1 MALRLLIVLLILAV
15 PLELP
20 GCGPFLPQAL
30 FHLSSG
36 PESPQD
42 FAAGQLG
49 ILQTTYERLYQVIA
63 YRYLAGVGLNGE
75 EQKAVLPSAPPTWT
89 DKPAPTMTPNP
100 WLAARNQV
108 VGIAPLREID
118 PYRQVKRPG
127 YFADYLNCNDDAFR
141 TAASTLQ
148 RVRRTPAAADWIA
161 AQDMVFADCSQ
172 GAGIPQPASDPQL
185 RPDRDYQIASAKFY
199 SEQYD
204 AARQDF
210 QSIAADASSPWQEIA
225 PYLAA
230 RCLIRAG
237 KFAQAETELDRIA
250 ADPAHPRW
258 HAPASSL
265 LGFVR
270 MRLHPPE
277 RMHELALALVKPDS
291 QATIGQDLID
301 YRTLFDQNAKPEPDD
316 DLSAWIRSFQANGA
330 GALDKWRASRTL
342 PWLVAALKISD
353 RKDPNLAEL
362 LPAAAAVKPDSPGYL
377 TVSFE
382 RIRLLPADEG
392 RKLADQLLAGNLPT
406 ATENQIRAE
415 RMALARDF
423 DEFLRDAPRRAVAEM
438 TDLVGP
444 ADTEEAYLDDDS
456 AAVFNLALP
465 LAYLKRARSSSLLP
479 NHVRQELQ
487 RVIFVRTLLLSD
499 APPFD
504 QVFTLLHSPGMQLY
518 MQSGYGR
525 YTGQPGQ
532 IDPYRDNWWCGA
544 DLPNKTPPRD
554 ERAPFLSVAELQKA
568 AGEAMQLRGAGTAPD
583 WLGAQTLA
591 FAQKHPQDPRVPEAL
606 HLVVRATRYG
616 CTDDKTG
623 DFSKRAFD
631 LLHQRY
637 PNSEWA
643 KNTPY
648 WFK

>member
-20 GCGPFLPQAL
+20 GCGPFLPVAL
-30 FHLSSG
+30 FHLNSG

-49 ILQTTYERLYQVIA
+49 VLQTTYERLYQVVA
-63 YRYLAGVGLNGE
+63 YRYLSGVALNAE
-75 EQKAVLPSAPPTWT
+75 EQKAVLPPPPPAWT
-89 DKPAPTMTPNP
+89 DKPVPTLTPNP

-108 VGIAPLREID
+108 PGITPLREID

-127 YFADYLNCNDDAFR
+127 YFVDYLNCNDDAFS
-141 TAASTLQ
+141 TAAATLQ
-148 RVRRTPAAADWIA
+148 RVRRTAAATDWIA
-161 AQDMVFADCSQ
+161 AQDVVFADCSQ

-185 RPDRDYQIASAKFY
+185 RPERDYQIASAKFY

-210 QSIAADASSPWQEIA
+210 QSIAADASSPWHEIA
-225 PYLAA
+225 PCLAA

-237 KFAQAETELDRIA
+237 KLAQAETELERIA

-258 HAPASSL
+258 HAPANGL

-270 MRLHPPE
+270 MRLQPAG

-301 YRTLFDQNAKPEPDD
+301 YRTLFDQNVAPQPDD
-316 DLSAWIRSFQANGA
+316 DLSAWIRSFQANGR
-330 GALDKWRASRTL
+330 GIIEKWRAVHTL
-342 PWLVAALKISD
+342 PWLVAALHYAD

-362 LPAAAAVKPDSPGYL
+362 LPAAAVVKPDSPGYL

-382 RIRLLPADEG
+382 RIRLLPADEA
-392 RKLADQLLAGNLPT
+392 RTLADRLLAGNLPT
-406 ATENQIRAE
+406 AAQNEIRAE

-423 DEFLRDAPRRAVAEM
+423 DEFLRYAPRRAVAEM
-438 TDLVGP
+438 TDRVDA
-444 ADTEEAYLDDDS
+444 ADAKEAYLDEDS
-456 AAVFNLALP
+456 AAVFNLDLP
-465 LAYLKRARSSSLLP
+465 LAYLKRAQASSLLP
-479 NHVRQELQ
+479 NDVRQELA

-504 QVFTLLHSPGMQLY
+504 QVFTLLHSPGMRFY
-518 MQSGYGR
+518 VDSGYGR
-525 YTGQPGQ
+525 YTGQTDQ

-544 DLPNKTPPRD
+544 DLPSKTPPRA

-568 AGEAMQLRGAGTAPD
+568 ADEALQLRGAGTAPD

-623 DFSKRAFD
+623 DFSKGAFD
-631 LLHQRY
+631 LLHRRY
-637 PNSEWA
+637 PNSEWTR
-643 KNTPY
+643 NTPY
-648 WFK
+648 WFR